1 MPFSGVTFSA
11 MFENILCF
19 LLVTSLLKMTPKY
32 NPEVLPGVV
41 KHKNS
46 VLYLME
52 KIHVLEKLCS
62 GLSYNDVGLEVNVNE
77 PTICSK

>member
-1 MPFSGVTFSA
+1 

-19 LLVTSLLKMTPKY
+19 LLVTSLLKMTRKY
-32 NPEVLPGVV
+32 NPKVLPSVV

-52 KIHVLEKLCS
+52 KIHVLEKLYS